1 MRPHAGGSADD
12 PAMAAFEAADFS
24 PSEWVS
30 GAAQKLGGLAA
41 LRRHLLDR
49 QQALNNELGRV
60 LQHEFPSLVQVTRDL
75 GRHEAKLQQLC
86 SSLEQYEGSS
96 LDCAVEARASFAL
109 LAEKLHERRVL
120 GQHAAHLRL
129 LQRFAEAAGMAE
141 ELLGSRSAHHSAGSR
156 DHSSGA
162 ADDKVLSLRADLDR
176 LQRVANEVGRLR
188 HLWTCGS
195 ALTAVQ
201 NSSGRW
207 RRIQDSLV
215 AQLSTSAEEALALRD
230 SALVLDA
237 LRGFTEAGCH
247 VEAELW
253 LREWVAPQLEERLQS
268 AVRLHA
274 HADDGNRALITAMCA
289 EVCEPASSSRACHQF
304 SPSSTDHAAPRCAI
318 SRMGRLRH
326 SCSLGLRGCNSRSI
340 YCATRCG
347 SRRAA
352 SSQRPRPTFSALA
365 FRTASRWPTSH

>member
-24 PSEWVS
+24 PKEWVN

-86 SSLEQYEGSS
+86 SSLERYEGSS

-109 LAEKLHERRVL
+109 LADKLHERREL
-120 GQHAAHLRL
+120 AQHAAHLRL

-141 ELLGSRSAHHSAGSR
+141 ELLGTRTTDHSAGSR

-162 ADDKVLSLRADLDR
+162 AGDKVLSLRADLDR
-176 LQRVANEVGRLR
+176 LRRVASEVGRLR

-215 AQLSTSAEEALALRD
+215 SQLSASAEEALALRD

-253 LREWVAPQLEERLQS
+253 LREWVAPQLEERLQN

-274 HADDGNRALITAMCA
+274 HADDGNRALLAAMCA
-289 EVCEPASSSRACHQF
+289 EVREPYQSA
-304 SPSSTDHAAPRCAI
+304 HAINPHHDRQATPPRRCAI
-318 SRMGRLRH
+318 SRMGRLRP
-326 SCSLGLRGCNSRSI
+326 SCSLGLRGCNRRSI
-340 YCATRCG
+340 YCATRSG

-352 SSQRPRPTFSALA
+352 SSRRPRPTSSALA
-365 FRTASRWPTSH
+365 FRTASRRPTSH